1 MSSDLPTKK
10 DLVKWDQ
17 EDALNWTREE
27 YEIPNSKA
35 CGGGAGRQS
44 SNLYAHNAQNRP
56 DGKAIYFCGNSLGLL
71 NKKARQHIMEELDV
85 WSTR

>member
-44 SNLYAHNAQNRP
+44 STCTRIMLKIDQMERQFTSVVILWVCSIRKP
-56 DGKAIYFCGNSLGLL
+56 DSI
-71 NKKARQHIMEELDV
+71 
-85 WSTR
+85 